1 MLNTGNDFG
10 DCLLPVI
17 AVAVIIKYKALKLNL
32 YMEDFLLTYLG
43 YAISWFSILTGFGV
57 VEER

>member
-1 MLNTGNDFG
+1 MLNTSNDSE

-17 AVAVIIKYKALKLNL
+17 GVAVIIKYKALKLNL
-32 YMEDFLLTYLG
+32 YMEEFLLTYLG